1 LIALVVW
8 QQLLDGLGWVL
19 AWIYDLVPNY
29 GLAIIILTIAIRALL
44 LPLGFKQIK
53 SMQNMQALQPK
64 LKEIQKK
71 YKNNRQKQQEEQ
83 MKLYRESGVSPFSGC
98 LPMILTLPFLFA
110 MYAVIKQ
117 PAVVPAPANEQPVT
131 GQVFTVVNNHLPE
144 DSSLFHNVL
153 THENTDFLFMN
164 LQCNLVGAGTQ
175 VPLKYKDPTDG
186 QVKQLP
192 GPGNPDPKEQTPA
205 PILGKG
211 GTTLPLDP
219 TTQAF
224 LDCGTK
230 RFPDI
235 VPYVLIVALMV
246 GLTFFQTFQMQR
258 ASPQGAQSSQ
268 QQTITKLMPLMFAFF
283 GLQFPAGLVVYWT
296 VSNALQIGQ
305 QTYLLRKGHIG
316 PEALERRIQQQKT
329 MPANPQPKRGIMG
342 WMTEKAQA
350 VQQQRTDVT
359 KQQGPRS
366 TGSTRRKPTGQPKK
380 GSGQPKKGGTPPR
393 GKTGSSN
400 GQPPSAGNPKDPTR
414 RRKGASPGNQLRR
427 DPQQEPTP
435 PKSQRPPDDEPNA
448 PEGGS

>member
-1 LIALVVW
+1 LLALVVW

-29 GLAIIILTIAIRALL
+29 GIAIIILTIAIRALL

-53 SMQNMQALQPK
+53 SMQNMQALQPQ

-98 LPMILTLPFLFA
+98 LPMLLTLPFLFA

-117 PAVVPAPANEQPVT
+117 PAVVPAQDARDPGAFV
-131 GQVFTVVNNHLPE
+131 VVNNHLPE
-144 DSSLFHNVL
+144 DSALFQNVL
-153 THENTDFLFMN
+153 MHENTDFLFMN

-175 VPLKYKDPTDG
+175 VPIKYKDPTDG

-192 GPGNPDPKEQTPA
+192 GPGNPTDQTAA

-211 GTTLPLDP
+211 NTPLPFDA
-219 TTQAF
+219 TTQGV

-235 VPYVLIVALMV
+235 VPYVLIVAIMV

-258 ASPQGAQSSQ
+258 ASPAGAQSSQ
-268 QQTITKLMPLMFAFF
+268 QQTITRIMPLMFAFF

-296 VSNALQIGQ
+296 VSNGLQIAQ
-305 QTYLLRKGHIG
+305 QTYLLRAGHIG
-316 PEALERRIQQQKT
+316 PEALERRRAEHAARAAD
-329 MPANPQPKRGIMG
+329 PEPKRGIMA
-342 WMTEKAQA
+342 WISEKAQSA
-350 VQQQRTDVT
+350 QQQRSDLP
-359 KQQGPRS
+359 KRGQKPKA
-366 TGSTRRKPTGQPKK
+366 TGSSPQRKGSTQPKKGSTQPKK
-380 GSGQPKKGGTPPR
+380 GSGRPTPSKGKAPNPGP
-393 GKTGSSN
+393 SN
-400 GQPPSAGNPKDPTR
+400 AAGNPSDPTR
-414 RRKGASPGNQLRR
+414 RRKGAAPGNELKREPKA
-427 DPQQEPTP
+427 DPPEAN
-435 PKSQRPPDDEPNA
+435 DER
-448 PEGGS
+448 